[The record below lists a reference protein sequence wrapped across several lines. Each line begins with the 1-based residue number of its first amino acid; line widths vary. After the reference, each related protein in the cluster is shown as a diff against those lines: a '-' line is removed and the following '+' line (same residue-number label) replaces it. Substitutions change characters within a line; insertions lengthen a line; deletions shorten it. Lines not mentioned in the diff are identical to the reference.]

1 MKWTKENEERLKE
14 LALAKTIPEIAL
26 ELKLDEWVVRNK
38 LSRLKVKP
46 VKKELKAK
54 EPTIETVR
62 ADISKRVQKSN
73 ELQLSKQVKLLS
85 EELVK
90 TEKERD
96 TLLGVGGVETYTIKP
111 SGKESEKSEATTISL
126 ASDWH
131 IEEEVKSSQ
140 VNGLNK
146 FDINIAKERAEK
158 FFKVTAQLIKVHQK
172 EYEIN
177 THILALLGDF
187 ISGSIHDDL
196 KEGNKIQPTEAIW
209 EAQKLIASGI
219 EYLLK
224 NTDVKLIIP
233 CSAGNHSR
241 ITEKQRIQTEYGNSL
256 EILMYRQM
264 EKYFA
269 SEDRVKFIINDSY
282 LTYVKVYDFVCRFSH
297 GHALKYGGGIGGIF
311 IPAFKAISQWNK
323 SKNADWDFFGHFHQL
338 KDGGNFVSN
347 GSLIGFNSFAVRI
360 KADYEKPKQAFIIID
375 KERGMDVVRKITL

>member
-1 MKWTKENEERLKE
+1 MKWTNEMVMRLKE
-14 LALAKTIPEIAL
+14 LATNKTVQEIAL
-26 ELKLDEWVVRNK
+26 ELKLGEWQVRNK
-38 LSRLKVKP
+38 MSSLKLKP
-46 VKKELKAK
+46 YKPEVTI

-62 ADISKRVQKSN
+62 ADISKRIQKSS
-73 ELQLSKQVKLLS
+73 ETQLSKQVKLLS

-90 TEKERD
+90 IEKERD
-96 TLLGVGGVETYTIKP
+96 AFLQVGGVETYTIK
-111 SGKESEKSEATTISL
+111 STDTESTKSEATSITL

-131 IEEEVKSSQ
+131 IEENVKSSQ

-158 FFKVTAQLIKVHQK
+158 FFQVTSKLIKVHQK
-172 EYEIN
+172 EYEIK

-196 KEGNKIQPTEAIW
+196 KEGNAIQPTEAIW

-224 NTDVKLIIP
+224 TTDVDLVIP

-241 ITEKQRIQTEYGNSL
+241 ITEKQRVQTEYGNSL
-256 EILMYRQM
+256 EILMYRQL
-264 EKYFA
+264 EKYFNK
-269 SEDRVKFIINDSY
+269 EERVKFVINDSY
-282 LTYVKVYDFVCRFSH
+282 LTYVKIYDFTARFSH
-297 GHALKYGGGIGGIF
+297 GHALRYGGGIGGLF

-323 SKNADWDFFGHFHQL
+323 SKPADWDFFGHFHQL

-347 GSLIGFNSFAVRI
+347 GTLIGFNSFAVRI